1 MHETEWVTTFAAKTV
16 PSEDKLRGGYYT
28 PEGIARFL
36 ADWTAVAGPRLL
48 EPSCGDGAIF
58 RELLRTAGDRLDG
71 PVGVELNAAEA
82 EKAAA
87 HGGTVVQ
94 SDFFAWFTRGR
105 HGTFDG
111 VAGNPPFIRFGNWP
125 DEARQRAFDLMRSV
139 GLKPTKLT
147 NAWVPFT
154 VAAVLATRAGGRVGL
169 VLPAEL
175 LQVTYAAPL
184 RAFLTDN
191 LSRATVVSFRRLVFP
206 GILQE
211 VVLLLGERGPG
222 PALMHAVEV
231 DDASALAGL
240 ATAAERS
247 QAAPALH
254 HDNEKWTKYFLEPK
268 QIELLRALRARDGV
282 RRLGD
287 FASVDVGVVT
297 GRNSF
302 FVMTLDEATERGVD
316 DFCVPLV
323 SKSNQVPG
331 IRYTEEDLE
340 KQSANG
346 ARSRLLTLPQEPLK
360 PRTRLARYVKQGED
374 AGVHEGYK
382 CSIRKFWWSVPS
394 VSTPDG
400 FMLRQIHTH
409 PRLSANH
416 TSATST
422 DTVHRVR
429 TLGAA
434 TVDQLACGALN
445 SLTFA
450 SAEVAGRSYG
460 GGILELEPSEA
471 ESLLVPNV
479 EAVTDDLVA
488 EVDEHVRSSRLQD
501 ALALV
506 DSRLLVDGLGL
517 SRQDVSL
524 LQDTW
529 SRLRDRR
536 AARGR
541 SAGPVQA

>member
-1 MHETEWVTTFAAKTV
+1 MTTFAAKAQ

-28 PEGIARFL
+28 PEPIAKFL
-36 ADWTAVAGPRLL
+36 GWWTAAAGPRLL
-48 EPSCGDGAIF
+48 EPSCGDGAIY
-58 RELLRTAGDRLDG
+58 RELVRAAGVDG
-71 PVGVELNAAEA
+71 PTGVELNGEEA
-82 EKAAA
+82 RKAAA
-87 HGGTVVQ
+87 YGGCVVE
-94 SDFFAWFTRGR
+94 SDFFGWFQTDKR
-105 HGTFDG
+105 GTFDG

-139 GLKPTKLT
+139 GMKPTKLT

-154 VAAVLATRAGGRVGL
+154 VAAVLAARQGGRVGL

-184 RAFLTDN
+184 RAFLADH

-211 VVLLLGERGPG
+211 VVLLLGVRGSG
-222 PALMHAVEV
+222 PALMHAVEL
-231 DDASALAGL
+231 DDATALAGL
-240 ATAAERS
+240 RLDDQEAD
-247 QAAPALH
+247 AAPALL
-254 HDNEKWTKYFLEPK
+254 HDSEKWTKYFLTPD
-268 QIELLRALRARDGV
+268 QIALLRALRAEKAV
-282 RRLGD
+282 SRLAD

-302 FVMTLDEATERGVD
+302 FVMTRDEAVERGVD
-316 DFCVPLV
+316 QFCVPLV
-323 SKSNQVPG
+323 SKSNQIVG
-331 IRYTEEDLE
+331 VRYTNDDWE

-346 ARSRLLTLPQEPLK
+346 ARSRLLALPQEALTA
-360 PRTRLARYVKQGED
+360 RTRLAGYVRSGED
-374 AGVHEGYK
+374 QGVHEGYK

-416 TSATST
+416 TPATST

-434 TVDQLACGALN
+434 TADQIACGVLN

-450 SAEVAGRSYG
+450 SSEVAGRSYG

-471 ESLLVPNV
+471 ESLLVPDV
-479 EAVTDDLVA
+479 ADVPTDLVVQ
-488 EVDEHVRSSRLQD
+488 VDEQVRSG
-501 ALALV
+501 
-506 DSRLLVDGLGL
+506 RLLDAVAAVDRHLLIDGLGL
-517 SRQDVSL
+517 SLAEV
-524 LQDTW
+524 DTLREIW
-529 SRLRDRR
+529 IRLRDRR
-536 AARGR
+536 SARGR
-541 SAGPVQA
+541 SAGAT